1 MDDKTQL
8 LVCLAAAVA
17 ANCAPCF
24 AHYYDKALAA
34 GMSEDEVKEAVAL
47 GSQIKQGSAIAMS
60 NSVKELMGE
69 ENQQQA
75 GCQDSTKGNCCC

>member
-17 ANCAPCF
+17 ANCDPCF

-34 GMSEDEVKEAVAL
+34 GMPEEEVKQAVAL

-60 NSVKELMGE
+60 NSVKEIMGE
-69 ENQQQA
+69 EGSQET
-75 GCQDSTKGNCCC
+75 GCRDSKKGGCCC